1 MLFIIDNMKVKKL
14 IRRIFGTNTGKAIY
28 WQKEGKE
35 FVAFE
40 CDSGKILSVSEVT
53 NTSKLLKDLKIK
65 DLN

>member
-1 MLFIIDNMKVKKL
+1 MTVKTL
-14 IRRIFGTNTGKAIY
+14 IKRIFSTNTGKAIY

-35 FVAFE
+35 FIAFE
-40 CDSGKILSVSEVT
+40 CESGKILSVSEVT